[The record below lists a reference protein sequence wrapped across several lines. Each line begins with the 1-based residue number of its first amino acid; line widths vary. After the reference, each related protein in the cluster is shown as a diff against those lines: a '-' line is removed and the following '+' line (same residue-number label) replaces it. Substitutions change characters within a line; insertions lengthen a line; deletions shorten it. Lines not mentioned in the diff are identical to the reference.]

1 MSKLMHKVKDAFTGH
16 HGHKSN
22 TGNSETVPEAENA
35 SSGAYSQSDTG
46 HYAPQ
51 PGDSGA
57 QPSADPYTSGAYDSG
72 ENTAAYEART
82 SGYDSK
88 PSGGHEFQS
97 SYGQE
102 AENRNPAQD
111 EYGSGMTGLGPD
123 SGSRQMESRNT
134 SGVQH
139 VSPGGYNR
147 GSDQVE
153 ASDIAGPYSS
163 GTEGR
168 TQQRFGGGGAEGSSS
183 YNTHGTGELSAGAND
198 YSSGGKLDSGR
209 VGANMMGSNMM
220 ASDNLRTAG
229 GAQRNYW

>member
-1 MSKLMHKVKDAFTGH
+1 MESDTGSS
-16 HGHKSN
+16 G
-22 TGNSETVPEAENA
+22 TVPEAENA

-46 HYAPQ
+46 HHAPQ

-57 QPSADPYTSGAYDSG
+57 KPSANPYTSGAYDSG

-123 SGSRQMESRNT
+123 SGSRQREPRDT

-139 VSPGGYNR
+139 ISPDGYNR

-163 GTEGR
+163 GMESR

-229 GAQRNYW
+229 GAQRNYR